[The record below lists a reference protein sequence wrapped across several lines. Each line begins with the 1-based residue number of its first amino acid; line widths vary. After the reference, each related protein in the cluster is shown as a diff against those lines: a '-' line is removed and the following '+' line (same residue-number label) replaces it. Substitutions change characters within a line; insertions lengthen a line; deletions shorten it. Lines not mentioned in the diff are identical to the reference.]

1 MKVNLLKTDGSS
13 ANREIELDDTIF
25 GIEPNNRVIYEDVR
39 SYLANQRQGTAS
51 TKGRTDVRGGGKKA
65 YRQKGTG
72 MARRGSTRSPL
83 LKGGG
88 TVFGPKPRDYQVR
101 LTKKMRSL
109 ARSSALAYKVQEE
122 ALLVVENFNF
132 EVPKTKEILQI
143 LKAIGCD
150 GKKVLLLTGET
161 DSSVYKSARNIPG
174 VQVLEANKP
183 ATYHILNAD
192 VVVLMEGGVPVLQDS
207 IHRKAVEVEA

>member
-1 MKVNLLKTDGSS
+1 MQVNLLKIDGSN
-13 ANREIELDDTIF
+13 ANREIDLDDAIF
-25 GIEPNNRVIYEDVR
+25 GIEPNDRVIYEDVR

-51 TKGRTDVRGGGKKA
+51 TKGRTEVRGGGKKA

-109 ARSSALAYKVQEE
+109 ARSSALSYKVQEN
-122 ALLVVENFNF
+122 ALLVVEDFSF

-143 LKAIGCD
+143 LKALNCE
-150 GKKVLLLTGET
+150 GKKVLLLTGNT
-161 DSSVYKSARNIPG
+161 DGVVYKSAKNLTG

-192 VVVLMEGGVPVLQDS
+192 VVILLEGAVPVLQDS